1 MYYVFMTTDSVIG
14 QNIQEARYRAGMS
27 QADLA
32 ELLSVH
38 RSALSRMEAG
48 LRAVTAVELVRI
60 AAFLGVSEADLLAP
74 RSRVRASPR
83 TSRLLLRAAY
93 VTEDDHEQLNWASD
107 LWDVASKHLPSGR
120 PVGPERRPRFLSS
133 VQIAELYAGITRE
146 SIGLRASDPVQNL
159 SAVAMEL
166 GVAVAVAR
174 MPSRSNLAGCSIMGD
189 GCASLAL
196 VNSNHPESRQRF
208 TLAHEIAH
216 HVLHRNSGAITCQDI
231 SVRRGRP
238 PTSEFEADVF
248 ASAFLLPRR
257 AIRRLARTQPSASAL
272 LRAVQTQFGT
282 SRSATLAR
290 LRGLKVI
297 TTSDGETYADPLEIP
312 NTMIDSQIFDA

>member
-107 LWDVASKHLPSGR
+107 LWMSPANIFRQADLWDPSVAHASCPQFKLLSCM
-120 PVGPERRPRFLSS
+120 PV
-133 VQIAELYAGITRE
+133 
-146 SIGLRASDPVQNL
+146 
-159 SAVAMEL
+159 
-166 GVAVAVAR
+166 
-174 MPSRSNLAGCSIMGD
+174 
-189 GCASLAL
+189 
-196 VNSNHPESRQRF
+196 
-208 TLAHEIAH
+208 
-216 HVLHRNSGAITCQDI
+216 
-231 SVRRGRP
+231 
-238 PTSEFEADVF
+238 
-248 ASAFLLPRR
+248 
-257 AIRRLARTQPSASAL
+257 
-272 LRAVQTQFGT
+272 
-282 SRSATLAR
+282 
-290 LRGLKVI
+290 
-297 TTSDGETYADPLEIP
+297 
-312 NTMIDSQIFDA
+312 